1 MSKLVDFET
10 NLVVDQWGN
19 PDVAYYEAQA
29 RKMRSDY
36 IVNGILN
43 GLAALKAT
51 VKHWFSA
58 PAHTRDA

>member
-1 MSKLVDFET
+1 MSKYIDFDT
-10 NLVVDQWGN
+10 NLVVDSWGN

-36 IVNGILN
+36 IVSGILK
-43 GLAALKAT
+43 GLSALKAHL
-51 VKHWFSA
+51 KHWFSA